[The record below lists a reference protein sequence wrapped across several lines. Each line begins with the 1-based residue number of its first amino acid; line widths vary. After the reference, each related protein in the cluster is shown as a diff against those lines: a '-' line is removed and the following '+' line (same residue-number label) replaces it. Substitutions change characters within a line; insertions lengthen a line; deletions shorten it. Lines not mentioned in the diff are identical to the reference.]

1 MNNRF
6 KLLVVSLI
14 LCAIGIAFEVN
25 AKPLDAY
32 CSKVIKEVDVI
43 QSIDWSPEV
52 EDILYYLRHYNS
64 WHDIKDEIYGLR
76 KKLYK
81 EYRKAQRKQSAK
93 CSSWRKRQRNK
104 IKKIVVKP
112 KKITIY
118 H

>member
-14 LCAIGIAFEVN
+14 LCAIGIAFEVK

-32 CSKVIKEVDVI
+32 CSKKITEVSVI
-43 QSIDWSPEV
+43 QSTDWSDEV

-64 WHDIKDEIYGLR
+64 WHDIKNEIYGLR
-76 KKLYK
+76 KKFYK
-81 EYRKAQRKQSAK
+81 EYRRATRQQDDK
-93 CSSWRKRQRNK
+93 CSNWRKRQRNK